1 MKKLII
7 LIFICFTSIYQLCA
21 QDEQA
26 LKEAEEAVSDKSAT
40 LNFGAD
46 IMSRYI
52 WRGIDFGNSPA
63 IQPSI
68 YFSWRGLNIGAWGS
82 YSFAPYRAMINDSVS
97 VNMGNYA
104 EMDMYVSYT
113 LKWFTLMFFDY
124 FVPNGLDPNY
134 TGLQEYQYFNYDKKT
149 TGHTFEFSLT
159 FTGPSA
165 FPIKF
170 YAGTLVYGN
179 DKAKDTLGF
188 YGDVNKN
195 NFSTYLELAYPVALR
210 KLKMDLNFFAG
221 GTPFGGSWYGPKAGF
236 TNVGITA
243 KKMIPISKSYCL
255 PVQASFITNPAAQKV
270 FLVFGISF

>member
-1 MKKLII
+1 MKKL
-7 LIFICFTSIYQLCA
+7 LLLFTICLFSLHYVYA

-26 LKEAEEAVSDKSAT
+26 FKEAEESVSDKSAT

-63 IQPSI
+63 IQPSL
-68 YFSWRGLNIGAWGS
+68 FLSWRGLNVGAWGS
-82 YSFAPYRAMINDSVS
+82 YSFAPHRAQINDSVS
-97 VNMGNYA
+97 VNMGNYC

-113 LKWFTLMFFDY
+113 YKWFTLMVFDY
-124 FVPNGLDPNY
+124 FIPNSIDPNY
-134 TGLQEYQYFNYDKKT
+134 TGNEHYQYFNYHNKT
-149 TGHTFEFSLT
+149 TGHTFEVSLA
-159 FTGPSA
+159 FAGPKA

-170 YAGTLVYGN
+170 YAGTLVYGD
-179 DKAKDTLGF
+179 DKAKDSLGA
-188 YGDVNKN
+188 YNNTSKN
-195 NFSTYLELAYPVALR
+195 NYSTYLELSYPVTFHTI
-210 KLKMDLNFFAG
+210 DVNFFVG

-243 KKMIPISKSYCL
+243 KKAIPITKSYSL
-255 PVQASFITNPAAQKV
+255 PVQASLITNPAASKV

>member
-1 MKKLII
+1 MKKLIV
-7 LIFICFTSIYQLCA
+7 LIFICFTSIYQLYA

-26 LKEAEEAVSDKSAT
+26 LKEAEESVGDKSAT

-68 YFSWRGLNIGAWGS
+68 YFSWRGLNVGAWGS
-82 YSFAPYRAMINDSVS
+82 YSFAPHRIMINDSVS

-134 TGLQEYQYFNYDKKT
+134 TGLQGYQYFNYDKKT
-149 TGHTFEFSLT
+149 TGHTFEVSLT

-188 YGDVNKN
+188 YGDENKN
-195 NFSTYLELAYPVALR
+195 NFSTYLELAYPVTLK

-255 PVQASFITNPAAQKV
+255 PVQASLITNPAAQKV